1 MITALR
7 NVAVKF
13 MEIWGSFMAR
23 NSVQTEK
30 KLGAFDKK
38 V

>member
-13 MEIWGSFMAR
+13 IEVWVGFMAR
-23 NSVQTEK
+23 NLVQTEK